1 MIDKLAG
8 LDLNLLVSL
17 NAILTERSVSKAA
30 VQLGF
35 SQPSLSLALR
45 RLRIHFNDEL
55 LTRNGN
61 TYSLTPLAVG
71 LSENVTTAL
80 DAVRKVFSIESIFEP
95 ALSTREFV
103 IRGSDHA
110 AATIGSAIA
119 AIADVEAPGV
129 FFRFMNA
136 MAGESVEALNTLE
149 ECDAMLLPPGAFPG
163 LPSITVVKDH
173 WVCMMAADNP
183 FVGEALT
190 LEQMGELPWVF
201 THQSRRTPRPAVA
214 QLRMLGVEPEVDCVV
229 DSFLALPWF
238 LIGTNRLALV
248 PARLAELL
256 LVDPRL
262 RCVPCP
268 YEAVQMSV
276 HMYWHPKHS
285 HDPGHQWL
293 RRLVKDLGQS
303 MGPALPELSKAAE
316 AHRDS

>member
-30 VQLGF
+30 TTLGF

-45 RLRIHFNDEL
+45 RLRIHFQDEL

-80 DAVRKVFSIESIFEP
+80 DSVRKVFSIDSRFDP
-95 ALSTREFV
+95 ALATREFV
-103 IRGSDHA
+103 IRSSDHA
-110 AATIGSAIA
+110 ASTIGTAICA
-119 AIADVEAPGV
+119 AAQDEAPGV
-129 FFRFMNA
+129 FFRFMNS
-136 MAGESVEALNTLE
+136 MVGEADEALSTLE
-149 ECDAMLLPPGAFPG
+149 QCDAMFLPPGAFPG
-163 LPSITVVKDH
+163 LPSLTIVKDH
-173 WVCMMAADNP
+173 WVCIMAADNTKI
-183 FVGEALT
+183 GDSLS
-190 LEQMGELPWVF
+190 LEQMSELPWVF
-201 THQSRRTPRPAVA
+201 THQTRRAPRPAVA
-214 QLRMLGVEPEVDCVV
+214 QLQMLGVEPHIVCVV

-238 LIGTNRLALV
+238 LLGTDRLALV
-248 PARLAELL
+248 PAHLAELL
-256 LVDPRL
+256 MVDPRL
-262 RCVPCP
+262 RWVPLP

-293 RRLVKDLGQS
+293 RRLVKDVGQS
-303 MGPALPELSKAAE
+303 MPQPFAGPAALG
-316 AHRDS
+316 AHSDS

>member
-17 NAILTERSVSKAA
+17 NAILTEQSVSKAA
-30 VQLGF
+30 TQLGF

-55 LTRNGN
+55 LTRHGN
-61 TYSLTPLAVG
+61 TYSLTPLAIS
-71 LSENVTTAL
+71 LTENVTTAL
-80 DAVRKVFSIESIFEP
+80 EGVRKVFSIESIFDP
-95 ALSTREFV
+95 ALSTREFL

-110 AATIGSAIA
+110 AATIGSAICA
-119 AIADVEAPGV
+119 AADVEAPGV

-136 MAGESVEALNTLE
+136 MAGETEEVLHTLE
-149 ECDAMLLPPGAFPG
+149 QCDAMLLPPGVFPG
-163 LPSITVVKDH
+163 LPSLTVVKDH
-173 WVCMMAADNP
+173 WVCMLAADNAH
-183 FVGEALT
+183 VGDSLT

-201 THQSRRTPRPAVA
+201 THQSRRAPRPAVA
-214 QLRMLGVEPEVDCVV
+214 QLRMLGVEPVVDCVV

-248 PARLAELL
+248 PARLAKLL

-285 HDPGHQWL
+285 HDPAHQWL
-293 RRLVKDLGQS
+293 RRLVKDIGRS
-303 MGPALPELSKAAE
+303 MEAEPLTAVALVS
-316 AHRDS
+316 AHSNS

>member
-17 NAILTERSVSKAA
+17 NAILTEQSVSKAA
-30 VQLGF
+30 AQLGF

-71 LSENVTTAL
+71 LSENVAAAI
-80 DAVRKVFSIESIFEP
+80 DSVRRVFSIESAFDP
-95 ALSTREFV
+95 ALATREFL

-110 AATIGSAIA
+110 AATIGTAICA
-119 AIADVEAPGV
+119 AADIEAPGV
-129 FFRFMNA
+129 FFRFMNS
-136 MAGESVEALNTLE
+136 MAGDAEEALTTLE
-149 ECDAMLLPPGAFPG
+149 QCDAMFLPPGAFPG
-163 LPSITVVKDH
+163 LPDLTVVKDH
-173 WVCMMAADNP
+173 WVCLLSADNK
-183 FVGEALT
+183 FVGESLT

-201 THQSRRTPRPAVA
+201 THQSRRSPRPAVV
-214 QLRMLGVEPEVDCVV
+214 QLKMLGVEPQVDCII

-238 LIGTNRLALV
+238 LLGTDRLALV

-256 LVDPRL
+256 LIDPRL
-262 RCVPCP
+262 RSVPCP

-276 HMYWHPKHS
+276 HMYWHPKLS

-293 RRLVKDLGQS
+293 RRLVKDIGLS
-303 MGPALPELSKAAE
+303 MAAPLPASPVPIGA
-316 AHRDS
+316 